1 MFALHRP
8 NRWFAGFT
16 VSLSAIMCCCARNS
30 AQASGSAVSA
40 QIPEVGV
47 VQVVKKPLGRS
58 LTVSSEVVPFQQID
72 VYAKESGF
80 VNQLNV
86 DYGTRVTKGDV
97 MAVLEIPELQE
108 QLNEDQADIKDA
120 VGQVDRTKEELSRVQ
135 AQQNV
140 AHLEYTR
147 LNQVAQNK
155 PGLVAQQEVDDRQG
169 TDLAA
174 QAQVSATQA
183 TLQSAQSQLQRAQAK
198 LQHDQV
204 LYDYAK
210 ITAPFSGVV
219 TQRYANLG
227 TLMQSGV
234 NTSTQALPL
243 VQLSEDDK
251 FRLVIPVPESYV
263 PSIHL
268 GDPVQVQVPALHR
281 TFPGKVARFSV
292 DVAYDT
298 RTMHTEVDVPNP
310 SGVLVPGEYAEAT
323 LKIDQTGMALSVP
336 PEAVNIEGDMRSVWV
351 IDPSGKVEK
360 RPVTLGVETPDDV
373 QVLSGVKTGEMVV
386 VGDRSA
392 LRSGEMVQPKIVQLV
407 RTTENGSGQ

>member
-1 MFALHRP
+1 MVRGIYCQPIRNYVLLRAKQCTGERFRRLRPDPGGRGGAGGQEAAWAQP
-8 NRWFAGFT
+8 NR
-16 VSLSAIMCCCARNS
+16 VL
-30 AQASGSAVSA
+30 Q
-40 QIPEVGV
+40 
-47 VQVVKKPLGRS
+47 L
-58 LTVSSEVVPFQQID
+58 VPFQQID

-281 TFPGKVARFSV
+281 TFPARWLASRWMWPTIRARCTPRSTYQIHPEFWCRAS
-292 DVAYDT
+292 T
-298 RTMHTEVDVPNP
+298 RRR
-310 SGVLVPGEYAEAT
+310 L
-323 LKIDQTGMALSVP
+323 
-336 PEAVNIEGDMRSVWV
+336 
-351 IDPSGKVEK
+351 
-360 RPVTLGVETPDDV
+360 
-373 QVLSGVKTGEMVV
+373 
-386 VGDRSA
+386 
-392 LRSGEMVQPKIVQLV
+392 
-407 RTTENGSGQ
+407 